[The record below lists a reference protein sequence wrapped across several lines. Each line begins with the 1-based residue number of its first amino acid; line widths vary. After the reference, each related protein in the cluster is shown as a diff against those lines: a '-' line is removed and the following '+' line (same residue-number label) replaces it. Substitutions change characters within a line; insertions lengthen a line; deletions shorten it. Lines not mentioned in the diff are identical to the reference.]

1 MIETE
6 SSAKNSLPNRPRL
19 IDDAAFSKKL
29 EPYSIEELMEFKV
42 SRFFDQVGTFYPE
55 NFYELVISKVEKVVI
70 KQVLKRVGG
79 SQVQAAKVLGLNR
92 NTLRK
97 KMKMYNLT

>member
-1 MIETE
+1 MLEPD
-6 SSAKNSLPNRPRL
+6 SSSKNAPPTRPRL
-19 IDDAAFSKKL
+19 IDDVHFSKKL

-55 NFYELVISKVEKVVI
+55 NFHELVISKVEKVVI
-70 KQVLKRVGG
+70 RQVLKRVGG

-97 KMKMYNLT
+97 KMKMYNL